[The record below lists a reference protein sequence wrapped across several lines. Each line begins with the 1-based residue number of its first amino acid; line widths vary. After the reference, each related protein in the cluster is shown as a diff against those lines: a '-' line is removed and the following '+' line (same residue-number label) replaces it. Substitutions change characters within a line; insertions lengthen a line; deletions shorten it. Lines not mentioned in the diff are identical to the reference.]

1 MKHKSV
7 RTIAIA
13 LLMLPVVS
21 NRALANDFY
30 RGKTIRFIVGYAAGG
45 GYDTY
50 TRAIA
55 RHIGEHIP
63 GNPSA
68 VVENMPGAGSLVLAN
83 YMSNKAEPNGLT
95 VGIWN
100 SQFVLLHALGDN
112 NVRFDPREVEW
123 IGTPSTG
130 SPACVVMGV
139 TGFKNIKDV
148 LKATKPIRMGA
159 TRAGAI
165 SVDLP
170 MILNRTLGTKF
181 DIITGYK
188 GSVDYQLAMRQGEV
202 DGACVTWESLRAT
215 ARPMLDAK
223 GDDKLIPLIIHRRWD
238 EPEVKDLPLIPELI
252 KGEENRAT
260 YKAWAAHLEFF
271 RPFSLPPKTPKD
283 QLMLLRKAFKATL
296 EDSKFLAEA
305 KKSKLDID
313 YVSGEETERY
323 VRETLA
329 IPFEGQRKS
338 RVSRAKR
345 KVTQRRII

>member
-1 MKHKSV
+1 MEKRAFLV
-7 RTIAIA
+7 VAIG
-13 LLMLPVVS
+13 LFVLPFDF
-21 NRALANDFY
+21 ALAADFY
-30 RGKTIRFIVGYAAGG
+30 KGKTIRFIVGYAAGG

-83 YMSNKAEPNGLT
+83 HMANKAEPNGLT

-130 SPACVVMGV
+130 SPTCAVMGF
-139 TGFKNIKDV
+139 TGLKNIEDV
-148 LKATKPIRMGA
+148 LKATKPIRMGG

-181 DIITGYK
+181 EVITGYK
-188 GSVDYQLAMRQGEV
+188 GSSDYQLAMQQGEV

-215 ARPMLDAK
+215 ARPMLSAK
-223 GDDKLIPLIIHRRWD
+223 GKDKLVPFIIHRRWD
-238 EPEVKDLPLIPELI
+238 EPPVRDLPLIPQLI
-252 KGEENRAT
+252 KGEERAT

-271 RPFSLPPKTPKD
+271 RPFTLPPKTPED
-283 QLMLLRKAFKATL
+283 RLMLLRKAFKATL
-296 EDSKFLAEA
+296 EDREFLAEA
-305 KKSKLDID
+305 KKSQLDID
-313 YVSGEETERY
+313 YVSAEEVERHIE
-323 VRETLA
+323 ETLA
-329 IPFEGQRKS
+329 MPTKAKANLAFLVRKG
-338 RVSRAKR
+338 K
-345 KVTQRRII
+345 QG

>member
-7 RTIAIA
+7 LTIAIA
-13 LLMLPVVS
+13 LLLLPVVS

-130 SPACVVMGV
+130 SPTCAVMGF
-139 TGFKNIKDV
+139 TGLKNFQDV
-148 LKATKPIRMGA
+148 LKATKPIRMGG

-170 MILNRTLGTKF
+170 TILNRTLGTKF
-181 DIITGYK
+181 EIITGYK
-188 GSVDYQLAMRQGEV
+188 GSADYQLAMQQGEV
-202 DGACVTWESLRAT
+202 AGACVTWEALRAT
-215 ARPMLDAK
+215 AISMLNAK
-223 GDDKLIPLIIHRRWD
+223 GKDRLIPVMIHRRWD
-238 EPEVKDLPLIPELI
+238 EPHVKGLPLIPELI
-252 KGEENRAT
+252 KGEENQAT

-271 RPFSLPPKTPKD
+271 RPFTFPPDTPKD
-283 QLMLLRKAFKATL
+283 RVTVLRKAFKATL
-296 EDSKFLAEA
+296 ADPAFLAEA
-305 KKSKLDID
+305 KKSQLDIEF
-313 YVSGEETERY
+313 VSGEEVESQVEQILSIRPKAKENLAFL
-323 VRETLA
+323 VRK
-329 IPFEGQRKS
+329 GK
-338 RVSRAKR
+338 
-345 KVTQRRII
+345 